1 MTRTTQ
7 REWICFAAA
16 LAIMAG
22 GAGLIVRMQAAQ
34 KLGAPGL
41 RTTPLAESRNLQVE
55 LPVSLPGYT
64 SRPLPILKEEVEML
78 PKDTSFGR
86 REYRAA
92 DGFAALVSAV
102 LMGTDRSSIHRPEFC
117 LTGQGLRIDEQVEM
131 TIPMSRPQPYELPVM
146 KLTATKV
153 VEQGGRKETIRGI
166 YVYWFVSGERL
177 TARHAERMWWMAEK
191 LLATGVLERWAYV
204 SYFTVCAPGGED
216 AAFERLKELIVL
228 SAPEFQLVPGDA
240 PAGSRPAR
248 FGSGNP
254 AGL

>member
-1 MTRTTQ
+1 MMRLAQ
-7 REWICFAAA
+7 REWVCFAIA

-41 RTTPLAESRNLQVE
+41 RTTPLADSRNLQVE
-55 LPVSLPGYT
+55 LPESLPSYT
-64 SRPLPILKEEVEML
+64 SRPLPILKEELEML

-86 REYRAA
+86 REYRAT

-117 LTGQGLRIDEQVEM
+117 LTGQGLRIDEQVETAI
-131 TIPMSRPQPYELPVM
+131 TIARPQPYELPVM
-146 KLTATKV
+146 KLTATKE
-153 VEQGGRKETIRGI
+153 VEQDCRKETIRGI

-216 AAFERLKELIVL
+216 AAFARLKELIVL
-228 SAPEFQLVPGDA
+228 SVPEYQLIPGNTRSESG
-240 PAGSRPAR
+240 PGT